1 MIQLHANSVIL
12 LATQPADFRK
22 GIDGMQALCQ
32 LELNCQPRS
41 GTLFVFINRGKTMIR
56 ALVYDGSGF
65 WLMTKRLSKG
75 KFHGWPSNEFLVNP
89 FNAKQLRALLL
100 GKIQSDNWQKMS
112 GQK

>member
-1 MIQLHANSVIL
+1 MIQLQANTVIL

-32 LELNCQPRS
+32 RELSCQPRS
-41 GTLFVFINRGKTMIR
+41 GTLFVFINRRRTMVR
-56 ALVYDGSGF
+56 ALVYDGTGF

-75 KFHGWPSNEFLVNP
+75 KFQGWPSNQQAVNS

-100 GKIQSDNWQKMS
+100 GKNQTERWQKMD
-112 GQK
+112 Q